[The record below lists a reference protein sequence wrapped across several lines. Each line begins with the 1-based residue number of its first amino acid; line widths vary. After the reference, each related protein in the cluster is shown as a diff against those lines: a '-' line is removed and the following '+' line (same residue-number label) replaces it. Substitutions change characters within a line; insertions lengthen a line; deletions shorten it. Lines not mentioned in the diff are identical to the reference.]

1 MLDQQKLHDQ
11 QLAQQQLQMQMNQQP
26 KKKTKA
32 KRQNPKKLEQSTSQK
47 HLRPGGTKKSSA
59 SKQRAA

>member
-1 MLDQQKLHDQ
+1 M
-11 QLAQQQLQMQMNQQP
+11 AQQQLQMQMNQQP